1 MPENAILLL
10 TSLLPITPNSHLWT
24 QISPHLPAVKSYFTH
39 TSKKNTIAP
48 TPLQAYL
55 AEKFRWAPNTQQ
67 DIDY

>member
-10 TSLLPITPNSHLWT
+10 TSLLPITPNSHLRT
-24 QISPHLPAVKSYFTH
+24 QISPHLPAVKSYITH
-39 TSKKNTIAP
+39 TSKMEHHSS

>member
-39 TSKKNTIAP
+39 TSKMEHHSSHTSPGLPGREVQVGTQHP
-48 TPLQAYL
+48 T
-55 AEKFRWAPNTQQ
+55 RH
-67 DIDY
+67 